1 MPECIDARR
10 GPCHGEVLE
19 RYSLSGSGMTFPRCD
34 THWDDYV
41 ARTQPILDDI
51 ARRYPT
57 QRPDDFDESYAG
69 ERWDEED

>member
-19 RYSLSGSGMTFPRCD
+19 RYSLTGSGMTFPRCD

-51 ARRYPT
+51 ARKLGIVKLNGKKSTPI
-57 QRPDDFDESYAG
+57 
-69 ERWDEED
+69 